1 MPRQKKTPTKVAPKR
16 GRRGFM
22 VKKKKNPEFVL
33 MTLNIK
39 HTRRGNVFG
48 PGTKIQVPFDFV
60 REFQYEEQCDRQVE
74 ERLHSDRAM
83 LVLRGNRVKQI
94 PVEAFDSGLVD
105 EYHNPSH
112 RT

>member
-1 MPRQKKTPTKVAPKR
+1 
-16 GRRGFM
+16 M
-22 VKKKKNPEFVL
+22 VKKHKDPKFLL

-39 HTRRGNVFG
+39 HTRRGAVFG
-48 PGTKIQVPFDFV
+48 PGTNIQVPFDFV
-60 REFQYEEQCDRQVE
+60 REFQYEEQCDQQVE

-94 PVEAFDSGLVD
+94 PVEAFGSDYAD
-105 EYHNPSH
+105 EFENPSH